1 MTVKYQ
7 QNKYTYFKAD
17 ILADDGWNIGYA
29 ALPIDVGYAA
39 AKIGSLSVHWEN
51 STKRFYKW
59 QTKIY
64 ANSIRHFMDDTKRP
78 NVPMHMDM
86 PGKSKT
92 IGIYSEGELLLKHQQ
107 KLLLRADGSSAFLK
121 ASMTMYQAGQSPMYM
136 LTWPDNRKNQFGI
149 SASWLWQPDSLWQL
163 QVTGRTDI
171 ITSQLVS
178 SEAKDQVNIFS
189 NSFTGRNDFLK
200 NLSAQLSKKIN
211 SRLNINGGISYTE
224 RIPTASELFGFY
236 LFNSSDGY
244 DYIGNTELK
253 VEKSL
258 QAELSFIYNWHKSR
272 IQLNGYYSRVANFI
286 SGKIDPVFNTMTI
299 GAKGVKNIL
308 QYSLCNYCMG

>member
-136 LTWPDNRKNQFGI
+136 LTWPDNRKNYFFKPLATVNI
-149 SASWLWQPDSLWQL
+149 VSAIRYTL
-163 QVTGRTDI
+163 
-171 ITSQLVS
+171 
-178 SEAKDQVNIFS
+178 AKDNNNEPLPFVAPLKNINSVSYQPGHFSVQLETETALSQNKVSGHYGEDVTPGYFLLNSRFGYNSSILKKNAEIQAGVENIFDKKYHEHLDWG
-189 NSFTGRNDFLK
+189 NIPRPGRNIYL
-200 NLSAQLSKKIN
+200 QIKI
-211 SRLNINGGISYTE
+211 
-224 RIPTASELFGFY
+224 AF
-236 LFNSSDGY
+236 
-244 DYIGNTELK
+244 
-253 VEKSL
+253 
-258 QAELSFIYNWHKSR
+258 
-272 IQLNGYYSRVANFI
+272 
-286 SGKIDPVFNTMTI
+286 
-299 GAKGVKNIL
+299 
-308 QYSLCNYCMG
+308 

>member
-1 MTVKYQ
+1 LGASGTYRHHNNYRSGGGQIISFSQYEKINYLLTVKYQ

-136 LTWPDNRKNQFGI
+136 LTWPDNRKNYFFKPLATVNI
-149 SASWLWQPDSLWQL
+149 VSAIRYTL
-163 QVTGRTDI
+163 
-171 ITSQLVS
+171 
-178 SEAKDQVNIFS
+178 AKDNNNEPLPFVAPLKNINSVSYQPGHFSVQLETETALSQNKVSGHYGEDVTPGYFLLNSRFGYNSSILKKNAEIQAGVENIFDKKYHEHLDWG
-189 NSFTGRNDFLK
+189 NIPRPGRNIYL
-200 NLSAQLSKKIN
+200 QIKI
-211 SRLNINGGISYTE
+211 
-224 RIPTASELFGFY
+224 AF
-236 LFNSSDGY
+236 
-244 DYIGNTELK
+244 
-253 VEKSL
+253 
-258 QAELSFIYNWHKSR
+258 
-272 IQLNGYYSRVANFI
+272 
-286 SGKIDPVFNTMTI
+286 
-299 GAKGVKNIL
+299 
-308 QYSLCNYCMG
+308 